1 MERVARAIECTQR
14 HKRTGS
20 TGECSL
26 IGVSVRGNPVADRK
40 SETRSEAF
48 LGMFAEAIREQQPPF
63 LSVRITEYENAVGN
77 LEPHNPERSCTKETL
92 STESAS
98 SQDSLLAA
106 GVYTTAVLHLG
117 ALTPDVS
124 FTDLKTALD
133 LANRAWWRLE
143 EARAPQFGHTEMPP
157 SRGVRRL
164 PRVPASSPAST
175 R

>member
-1 MERVARAIECTQR
+1 
-14 HKRTGS
+14 
-20 TGECSL
+20 
-26 IGVSVRGNPVADRK
+26 
-40 SETRSEAF
+40 
-48 LGMFAEAIREQQPPF
+48 MFAEAIREQQTPF
-63 LSVRITEYENAVGN
+63 LSVRITESENAVGN
-77 LEPHNPERSCTKETL
+77 LEPQNPERSGTKEEFHA
-92 STESAS
+92 ESAG

-117 ALTPDVS
+117 ALTPDAS

-143 EARAPQFGHTEMPP
+143 EAREPQLGRTAKLD

>member
-1 MERVARAIECTQR
+1 MESVARAIECTQR
-14 HKRTGS
+14 HKGTGS
-20 TGECSL
+20 TVECSL

-48 LGMFAEAIREQQPPF
+48 LGMFAEAIRERQPPF
-63 LSVRITEYENAVGN
+63 LSVRITESEIGN
-77 LEPHNPERSCTKETL
+77 LEPQNPERSRTKETL
-92 STESAS
+92 SAEAAG

-106 GVYTTAVLHLG
+106 GVYTTAILQLG

-124 FTDLKTALD
+124 FTDLTTALD

-143 EARAPQFGHTEMPP
+143 EARAPQPGRTAKPP

-164 PRVPASSPAST
+164 PRVPASSPPWT